1 MKKRND
7 KDVRKCDVIIPIF
20 NAPEWVKL
28 CVYSLFKNTPNEYI
42 NKIYLMDDC
51 SDLNTKDCLN
61 NLAEKYAKK
70 IEIITNTKNLGFVKN
85 VNKGLKISE
94 AEYVLLLNSDC
105 LLAKNTIPKLI
116 NHITNNSKIGLICP
130 VSNNAANLSLDMLD
144 GFSYIQMDALLEKKF
159 SGINYDACTIVG
171 NCLLLT
177 RECIEKVGLLDEAYG
192 IGYGEETDYHF
203 EALSLGFEAK
213 VAIDTYVFHKAEASF
228 GNSKEKEIRILENR
242 ELFFSRWGKE
252 YEIESTKYHQNDPIK
267 YITENIGEDDKLIK
281 SDTLFYLPFVTQSA
295 GGCHTVVDIVNYLVI
310 NGESINILYNIWMDY
325 QEITLFKP
333 IHVDFL
339 DRTSMKRIVPTI
351 WLSTFLSIP
360 IAEEREIPIINFVQ
374 GYENYFENGRRYESV
389 GITHKI
395 ADYELTISDYLRKK
409 IKEIFGKDSRVIQNG
424 INYDLLKRINTSKIP
439 QNITFALRDNVMK
452 GDFLVF
458 DIIKLLD
465 KNFKNLNITV
475 IDMTEE
481 SENPSLKN
489 SKFRKI
495 TGPLN
500 RYEIVKIF
508 KETDI
513 YVDTSIN
520 EGFGL
525 MALEAMTCG
534 AVPVVSNS
542 FGINEYMRDGKNGFI
557 INEVN
562 DVEKYLEKISAVI
575 KNPNLYSKMKEY
587 ANGTVKDFDIDDKAI
602 EYIKYFNSIDR
613 SFVFDKKEYTENEK
627 KIINSHI
634 NKKKE
639 NKRNLSIRNSVVK
652 VIPMPLRKILKKI
665 IIKLYFMFDHSN

>member
-395 ADYELTISDYLRKK
+395 ADYELTISYYLRKK